1 MQGKSTGAT
10 FMTGV
15 FDRQRAI
22 FDFRKFVSVHR
33 AWQGRHANFAAAR
46 AQSAEHVEI
55 SKGASLVIFIQLH
68 PEHANYQS
76 AIESDFDGQERFTFS
91 KARWEETTK
100 VSSVAVPTFPTR
112 KAGCRIN

>member
-1 MQGKSTGAT
+1 MA
-10 FMTGV
+10 GV

-46 AQSAEHVEI
+46 AQSAAHVEI
-55 SKGASLVIFIQLH
+55 SKGESLAMFIQLH
-68 PEHANYQS
+68 PEHVDSQS
-76 AIESDFDGQERFTFS
+76 AIDTDFDGQERFTFS

-100 VSSVAVPTFPTR
+100 MSSTAIP
-112 KAGCRIN
+112 K

>member
-1 MQGKSTGAT
+1 MA
-10 FMTGV
+10 GV

-46 AQSAEHVEI
+46 AQSIEHVEI
-55 SKGASLVIFIQLH
+55 TRGESMAVFIQLH
-68 PEHANYQS
+68 PEHVDCQS
-76 AIESDFDGQERFTFS
+76 AIDTDFDGQERFTFS

-100 VSSVAVPTFPTR
+100 MSSTAIPR
-112 KAGCRIN
+112 